1 MALKKTVMIAS
12 IGVPASHHIVRRIT
26 ADLHGKTSAIEVASF
41 YDAEVAAGGAQS
53 IGTATILV
61 DELPA
66 KGDDLTAFAERVLSA
81 PMPTDPATA
90 AQAQPNRYVFADAE
104 IVA

>member
-1 MALKKTVMIAS
+1 MALKKTVLIAA

-26 ADLHGKTSAIEVASF
+26 ADLLGSTSAIEVASF
-41 YDAEVAAGGAQS
+41 YNAEVAEGGAQS

-66 KGDDLTAFAERVLSA
+66 QGDELTAFAERVLSV
-81 PMPTDPATA
+81 PMPTDPAYA
-90 AQAQPNRYVFADAE
+90 SQAQANRYLFADAE
-104 IVA
+104 IV